1 MKKGEQENQEENRRD
16 KTNENPG
23 EIIKIRRKMKIK
35 KHEDQEKKIK
45 TGRKWGH
52 IKTRRTRKSGRKWGH
67 MKVRRTRK

>member
-35 KHEDQEKKIK
+35 KHEDQERKI
-45 TGRKWGH
+45 
-52 IKTRRTRKSGRKWGH
+52 IKTRRK
-67 MKVRRTRK
+67 

>member
-35 KHEDQEKKIK
+35 KHEDQERKKIK
-45 TGRKWGH
+45 TGRK
-52 IKTRRTRKSGRKWGH
+52 
-67 MKVRRTRK
+67 